1 MTKKRCNFKLAVAL
15 RWAHVQ
21 NGGISEMGTCSKWRH
36 PWGCCVFK
44 MALYLCWSHVYKM
57 AVSLRWSHVYKM
69 AVSLRW
75 SCVPNGGTSE
85 MVLCSKWRYLRW
97 SCVQNGGTSEMVA
110 CSKWRHLWDGLL
122 VKMAASPRWS
132 QVLSWLRVSPR
143 DVVRLTTVKNYI
155 MGKSNNKQRQTQP
168 ARAAEQECQHLLS
181 RYSQVGPRYS
191 YIIVGQKEDDQ
202 ER

>member
-1 MTKKRCNFKLAVAL
+1 MAVAL

-85 MVLCSKWRYLRW
+85 MV
-97 SCVQNGGTSEMVA
+97 A

-143 DVVRLTTVKNYI
+143 DVVRLTTVKNFI

-181 RYSQVGPRYS
+181 RYSQVSTRYS

-202 ER
+202 ERFNPLITRHFPPNTD

>member
-1 MTKKRCNFKLAVAL
+1 MAASL
-15 RWAHVQ
+15 RWARVQ
-21 NGGISEMGTCSKWRH
+21 NGGIPEVVACSKWH
-36 PWGCCVFK
+36 YICVGRMFIK
-44 MALYLCWSHVYKM
+44 WRYLWDGRVFQ
-57 AVSLRWSHVYKM
+57 M

-85 MVLCSKWRYLRW
+85 MVA
-97 SCVQNGGTSEMVA
+97 G
-110 CSKWRHLWDGLL
+110 SKWRHLWDGLL

-181 RYSQVGPRYS
+181 RYSQVCPRYS

-202 ER
+202 ERFNPLITRHFPPNTD